1 MSLSHNTNL
10 QMAKQHRPD
19 TSLRRRGFTLLELL
33 GVVAIIAILMS
44 LTFVVMAG
52 VVQQAE
58 EEATKVTIL
67 KVNRLLEQRIEA
79 FDRAF
84 KGSRRDD
91 YVKGTVELLRQIDG
105 RFDYFRQNPS
115 EAPPAILLL
124 ARKAGF
130 RFEFP
135 QRFVELVAGF
145 DTPPSGPGLT
155 GAVTDSVT
163 GMPGSI
169 YTRQAYPIARTQLI
183 SEGIPAPTVT
193 QINTR
198 VSENWA
204 KHQTYESAA
213 TASEDVHSSESSEL
227 LYFILIESGTFGSS
241 PVDAD
246 SFTAAEIGDVD
257 GDGLPEFLDAWG
269 NPLRFYRWPTR
280 LIDPTAPNPFRPIF
294 DTVNDPTEVEPD
306 PLTHGESRGMR
317 TILPSERQYAELTF
331 KGLPPQPIPILDA
344 AGNWVTQRDM
354 LLVDPDDP
362 VGILYTFIEDPKYVN
377 MGIDLTRE
385 FNEAKYHTPD
395 TYHAP
400 LIISAGGDER
410 LGLRE
415 PNDFDENAGIFGN
428 LAQYAGTFA
437 PANGDA
443 MPSDQVFDALTDNIS
458 NRNRR
463 MGGRR

>member
-1 MSLSHNTNL
+1 MSTPQITIH
-10 QMAKQHRPD
+10 
-19 TSLRRRGFTLLELL
+19 RRRSGFTLLELL
-33 GVVAIIAILMS
+33 MVVAVIAILMS

-91 YVKGTVELLRQIDG
+91 YVRGTVLLLRQIDG
-105 RFDYFRQNPS
+105 RFDYFEQHPD

-135 QRFVELVAGF
+135 QRNVELVAGF
-145 DTPPSGPGLT
+145 DTPPTGPGLSA
-155 GAVTDSVT
+155 AVSDTVT
-163 GMPGSI
+163 GLPGSV
-169 YTRQAYPIARTQLI
+169 YRKQAYPIARTQLVN
-183 SEGIPAPTVT
+183 EGTANPTIT

-198 VSENWA
+198 VSENYA
-204 KHQTYESAA
+204 KHQAYEATAA
-213 TASEDVHSSESSEL
+213 TSEDVHSSESAEL
-227 LYFILIESGTFGSS
+227 LYFTLISSGTFGSS

-246 SFTAAEIGDVD
+246 SFTSAEVGDID
-257 GDGLPEFLDAWG
+257 EDGLPEFLDAWG
-269 NPLRFYRWPTR
+269 NPLRWYRWPTR
-280 LIDPTAPNPFRPIF
+280 LIDPTAPNPFAPDF
-294 DTVNDPTEVEPD
+294 FNANDPTEVDPVPD
-306 PLTHGESRGMR
+306 NIDGIVDGEGREI
-317 TILPSERQYAELTF
+317 TNTERDYAGLIF
-331 KGLPPQPIPILDA
+331 KGLPPQSVPILDSL
-344 AGNWVTQRDM
+344 GNPVTQRDL

-362 VGILYTFIEDPKYVN
+362 VGILYTFIEDPKYIN
-377 MGIDLTRE
+377 MGIDLTQE

-400 LIISAGGDER
+400 LVISAGPDER

-415 PNDFDENAGIFGN
+415 PNDFNAGAGIFGN
-428 LAQYAGTFA
+428 LAQYAGTTA
-437 PANGDA
+437 ASPNPVDPAGLI
-443 MPSDQVFDALTDNIS
+443 DQLSDNIS